1 MFESIKNTLSA
12 WNTQNSE
19 RAKLQHAYI
28 AVAGTLLL
36 VAGVIGLMNH
46 ELGQNI
52 LAVAIVCAAMFLAN
66 AVAWSLL
73 QSALLFRLTAPKRSG
88 GRKK

>member
-1 MFESIKNTLSA
+1 MFESIKNALMA
-12 WNTQNSE
+12 WNSNNSE

-28 AVAGTLLL
+28 VLAGALLL
-36 VAGVIGLMNH
+36 VACVIGLMNH

-73 QSALLFRLTAPKRSG
+73 QSAILFKLVAPKRSSS
-88 GRKK
+88 RKK

>member
-12 WNTQNSE
+12 WNAQNGE

-28 AVAGTLLL
+28 TIATALLL

-73 QSALLFRLTAPKRSG
+73 QSALLFRLGTSKRQGS
-88 GRKK
+88 RKK